1 MNTGAYPTGDA
12 PQYWSEMGGVDG
24 LKPYPNSVLWNWATI
39 FILGFGNLSA
49 IDFQVSVHQSS
60 SYHSNIYDVL

>member
-1 MNTGAYPTGDA
+1 
-12 PQYWSEMGGVDG
+12 MGGVDG